1 MSWMPNFKL
10 LGRKQSLLS
19 PRFCVSVVWTF
30 YSPTYFWV
38 LNYRI
43 TCFYYLLQHLW
54 FWFLILGSATL
65 CSTVQGCWTGHQCAN
80 GFLAE
85 SWQVLEHQI
94 IQDQPRCVQSGTW
107 TMAWLRATYCANGL
121 EDDCVTCTSRGLC
134 MRRCK
139 IWSLAE
145 ELQQVNASSR
155 YSIAVEI
162 FFDNRRFIT

>member
-1 MSWMPNFKL
+1 MNFLFSDL
-10 LGRKQSLLS
+10 L
-19 PRFCVSVVWTF
+19 
-30 YSPTYFWV
+30 
-38 LNYRI
+38 LNCRI

-155 YSIAVEI
+155 YSIAVD
-162 FFDNRRFIT
+162 FFFSIIDALLLKILCLNTD